1 MAEFERAP
9 FPFAADSSAFAPRA
23 GIYEE
28 VNVLGVPSGLRTKAW
43 EGEQLPRSP
52 RGYWWRL
59 LPNEFGIKP
68 DR

>member
-1 MAEFERAP
+1 M
-9 FPFAADSSAFAPRA
+9 
-23 GIYEE
+23 
-28 VNVLGVPSGLRTKAW
+28 KAW

-59 LPNEFGIKP
+59 LPDEFGIKP